1 MLRNRRK
8 TRVGHVISD
17 NMDKSV
23 VVAVEWRQNHRLYGK
38 SVKRVTKFHAD
49 DSQNISSI
57 GDVVSIMETRPLSKT
72 KRWRVIEV
80 ISSGRLGDGESL
92 VALDP
97 IINVDEEEIIETELV
112 DPDEIKEETET
123 E

>member
-80 ISSGRLGDGESL
+80 ISSGHLADGDSL
-92 VALDP
+92 VVLDP

-112 DPDEIKEETET
+112 DQDEIKEETET